1 MRKQNS
7 KKCQYSLS
15 IKVSESQD
23 ELNMEFQFL
32 GEGIDAFPDHV
43 ILSSLTKCLGKLSFD
58 SKTDKNN
65 NFLLS

>member
-1 MRKQNS
+1 MSKQNA
-7 KKCQYSLS
+7 KKCQYNLS

-23 ELNMEFQFL
+23 ELNIEFQFL

-58 SKTDKNN
+58 LKTVNRN
-65 NFLLS
+65 NFLF